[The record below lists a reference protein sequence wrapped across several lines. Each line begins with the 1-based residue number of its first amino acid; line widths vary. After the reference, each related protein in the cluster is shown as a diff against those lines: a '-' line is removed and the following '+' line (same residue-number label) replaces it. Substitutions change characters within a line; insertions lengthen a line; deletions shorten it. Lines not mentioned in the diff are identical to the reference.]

1 MGTSHFLEKK
11 GGRIMKNFVRSIVMS
26 LMIFGCASVASAWYQ
41 VTWPTTVGAT
51 HVGQIY
57 ENFAAFGQH
66 VVVDID
72 LQTGDLYL
80 YGIFQDGSRGTV
92 QYTDGTLWPAFL
104 YGLRVGTDAV
114 SGVAIFD
121 VYCSGSGLP
130 GTFGFFGTF
139 ALAGF

>member
-1 MGTSHFLEKK
+1 
-11 GGRIMKNFVRSIVMS
+11 MKNLVRSIVMS

-41 VTWPTTVGAT
+41 VTWPTAVGAT

-57 ENFAAFGQH
+57 ENFAALNQH
-66 VVVDID
+66 VICDVD
-72 LQTGDLYL
+72 LNTGDLYL
-80 YGIFQDGSRGTV
+80 YGIMSDGSRGTII
-92 QYTDGTLWPAFL
+92 YTDGSIWPAFL
-104 YGLRVGTDAV
+104 YGFRRGTDPV

-130 GTFGFFGTF
+130 GTFTFFGTF